1 MIITVFCLLW
11 ILYLLFD
18 YQFCLLY
25 LCFHLWVIWGTALSM
40 NVCKIFIT
48 SVNFTMLCKITGMFH
63 HVLQVYHSISPC
75 YARLLI
81 YFTIFCNVWILFQ
94 YHCIFNKFEIPH
106 LQMKL
111 TIDEDWSLVYFTPCQ
126 RKLSEKLEDYTDYIL
141 IQEVEL
147 FKSNWTV
154 EDIAREFHISFCF
167 NLSTMMNKQVFWGG
181 SFRGLWRNFRGFPGV

>member
-1 MIITVFCLLW
+1 MIITIFCLLW

-81 YFTIFCNVWILFQ
+81 FHHFLQCLNLVP
-94 YHCIFNKFEIPH
+94 IPSDKTYYWWG
-106 LQMKL
+106 L
-111 TIDEDWSLVYFTPCQ
+111 EFSLLHS
-126 RKLSEKLEDYTDYIL
+126 LSEKAIRETGRLHRLHFDPRSGT
-141 IQEVEL
+141 

-154 EDIAREFHISFCF
+154 EDNARGFHISFCF

-181 SFRGLWRNFRGFPGV
+181 SFRGFQRVRGGFQVSKEF